1 MPNQPPLII
10 ERKGGVL
17 IISLNNPEK
26 RNALNSEMMGAAA
39 SAIANVGNYKELRS
53 VVIQG
58 TGSSFCSG
66 AEVTSWKAEE
76 LQVLLKSLVECPLP
90 IIAYVHGVCLGG
102 GMGLAGASDFVL
114 AKEGTKFGFPEVRIG
129 MVPAVIS
136 PYVARKLSLGRIREL
151 FITGEIFDSS
161 EALSMG
167 FLYAVENKGE
177 DIALN
182 SLISDIEKG
191 GPSAQASI
199 KRLLDGDILYKKLEE
214 RDKELAEFISLI
226 REGSESQEGIKSFLE
241 KRKPEWCR
249 DDS

>member
-1 MPNQPPLII
+1 
-10 ERKGGVL
+10 
-17 IISLNNPEK
+17 
-26 RNALNSEMMGAAA
+26 
-39 SAIANVGNYKELRS
+39 LRS

-90 IIAYVHGVCLGG
+90 TIAYVHGVCLGG

-114 AKEGTKFGFPEVRIG
+114 AEEGTKFGFPEVRIG

-161 EALSMG
+161 QALSMG
-167 FLYAVENKGE
+167 FLYAIENKGE
-177 DIALN
+177 DIVLSA
-182 SLISDIEKG
+182 LISDIEKG
-191 GPSAQASI
+191 GPNAQASI
-199 KRLLDGDILYKKLEE
+199 KRLLNGDILYKKFEE

-226 REGSESQEGIKSFLE
+226 REGSESQEGIRSFLE